1 MIDVRDLIARY
12 SPEEHAARADA
23 YFEGI
28 GDNWLLRRKP
38 WMNAME
44 AQGITRALSLIL
56 DNLDLRPGLRLL
68 DFGAGTCWLSIIFA
82 YLGCD
87 VIATDVSARA
97 LEQGARIKAEDPIA
111 RDLPIAFA
119 RTDAKGIPLPDEDVD
134 RIVCMD
140 SFHHVA
146 DQAGTLREFYRIL
159 RPGGRIAF
167 AEPGPEHSRSPQSQY
182 EMTHHDVIE
191 NDIVI
196 EDLDRFAGEIGF
208 LPMEVAFYTP
218 AANLLDVAS
227 FNRRISGQ
235 FSPGEAEAVLGAI
248 GASLVTR
255 TFFLRKPGSEA
266 TDSRSARGLAGN
278 LTSTI
283 DYGAD
288 GTVVTFT
295 ARNTGTAKWLPSGET
310 IGSVGLG
317 VRLVGPNGDI
327 VNPNYARI
335 PVSADGVNPGDDVSA
350 TFSLP
355 VPPPEHQFSLDLV
368 SEHVT
373 WFEML
378 PREAT
383 HFEELVRPIAERTP
397 PLLKARIRNVARR
410 FLGR

>member
-119 RTDAKGIPLPDEDVD
+119 RTDANGIPLPDEDVD

-159 RPGGRIAF
+159 RPGGRVAF

-196 EDLDRFAGEIGF
+196 EDLDRIAGDIGF

-235 FSPGEAEAVLGAI
+235 FSAGEAEAVLGAI

-327 VNPNYARI
+327 VNPNHARI
-335 PVSADGVNPGDDVSA
+335 PVSTEGVNPGNEVSA
-350 TFSLP
+350 TFALP
-355 VPPPEHQFSLDLV
+355 LPPPGHQFSLDLV

-383 HFEELVRPIAERTP
+383 HFEEPVRPTAQPTP